1 MMARRYPLNIII
13 VGAGSMG
20 CLLGGYLA
28 RAGHEVF
35 LVDVD
40 GERVAA
46 IEQGGLSVEGVGG
59 DFDVSPGAGTTYA
72 GAPPELVMVCVKAYD
87 TDRAGRSV
95 AAWIDDGSTVL
106 TLQNG
111 VGNLEQLAHHLPREQ
126 ILAGVTSLG
135 ANLLRP
141 GHVHHAGEGDTWVG
155 HLSGEETETASRVA
169 EALSAARLPTT
180 VSPDIRT
187 HIWGKLAVN
196 VGINALTAILRVRNG
211 KLLTLA
217 HTESLMRDAVQE
229 CLQVAQASGISLPEA
244 ATQKRVREVAR
255 RTASN
260 RSSMLMDM
268 LASRRSEVDA
278 INGAVV
284 RRGLELGAPVPV
296 NQTLTR
302 LIHALEGV
310 RELQEK

>member
-1 MMARRYPLNIII
+1 
-13 VGAGSMG
+13 MG

-40 GERVAA
+40 SERVAA

-72 GAPPELVMVCVKAYD
+72 GAPPELVVVCVKAYD

-95 AAWIDDGSTVL
+95 ATWIDDHSTVL

-126 ILAGVTSLG
+126 IMAGVTSLG

-141 GHVHHAGEGDTWVG
+141 GHVHHAGEGDTYVG
-155 HLSGEETETASRVA
+155 HLSGEETESEPAEQVA
-169 EALSAARLPTT
+169 EVLSAARLPTT

-211 KLLTLA
+211 KLLTLG
-217 HTESLMRDAVQE
+217 HTESLMREAVQE
-229 CLQVAQASGISLPEA
+229 CLQVAQASGIPLPEE

-268 LASRRSEVDA
+268 LARRRSEVDA

-284 RRGLELGAPVPV
+284 RRGVELGVPVPV